1 MAKEDKQL
9 DTDHLRFDIRHMA
22 EYLADIEVGA
32 RQGLRVTQTGFREAV
47 TEIFTN
53 QKNYGD
59 RAGISERDFQAMQV
73 LLERHEE
80 IKKYLYQARKLA
92 EVLEE
97 SSAVTDDQLQR
108 MVFGFAQ
115 IIEARAKAFGDPD
128 ILARY
133 EQVRAY
139 RSAVG
144 LKAAK
149 TRRRNEAELED
160 PQNDELP
167 DELPEVPELPGE
179 LPPAVETAR

>member
-9 DTDHLRFDIRHMA
+9 DTAHLLFDIRHMGG
-22 EYLADIEVGA
+22 YLSDVETGA
-32 RQGLRVTQTGFREAV
+32 RQGLRVAQPGFREAV
-47 TEIFTN
+47 AELFTN
-53 QKNYGD
+53 QPNYGE

-92 EVLEE
+92 EMLEE

-128 ILARY
+128 ILAKY
-133 EQVRAY
+133 EQLRAY
-139 RSAVG
+139 RSAIG

-149 TRRRNEAELED
+149 TRRRNEAEIED

-167 DELPEVPELPGE
+167 ELPEVPEVPGE
-179 LPPAVETAR
+179 QPPAVETAR

>member
-9 DTDHLRFDIRHMA
+9 DTNHLLFDIRHMA
-22 EYLADIEVGA
+22 GYLSDIEVAA
-32 RQGLRVTQTGFREAV
+32 RQGLRVEQPGFREAT
-47 TEIFTN
+47 TELFTN
-53 QKNYGD
+53 QPNYGE
-59 RAGISERDFQAMQV
+59 RAGISERDFLAMKV

-80 IKKYLYQARKLA
+80 IKKYMYQARKLA
-92 EVLEE
+92 ELLEE
-97 SSAVTDDQLQR
+97 SSAVIDDQLQR

-115 IIEARAKAFGDPD
+115 IIEARAKAFGDSD

-139 RSAVG
+139 RSAIG

-167 DELPEVPELPGE
+167 EVPELPGE
-179 LPPAVETAR
+179 LPPVVETAR